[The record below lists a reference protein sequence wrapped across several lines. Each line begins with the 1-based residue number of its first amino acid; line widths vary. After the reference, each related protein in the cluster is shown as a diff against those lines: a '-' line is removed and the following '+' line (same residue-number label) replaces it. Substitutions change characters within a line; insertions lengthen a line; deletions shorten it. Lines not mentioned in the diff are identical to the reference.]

1 MEFDQVENLK
11 AAILRK
17 RARLEEIN
25 LIFSRPLPKGGS
37 SQPQRNLIEE
47 KLHLE
52 LAISNEKLALDAEE
66 SRRAERMFRWQDMDQ
81 RLISPKT
88 IELAQEM
95 GHRIRQAKNRIS
107 FETARSMNSAA
118 YLPRLL
124 DLHEQIT
131 DEWAGRLF
139 AAYCQAWIEQNRPVS
154 PAFIRAV
161 SNRRIRELFAVRK
174 SSVEHG
180 IYDRARRINEPA
192 NPFILTNWR
201 MRMDRLA
208 NRWHKRLEAEAAKCE
223 YNIARNMPYQ
233 IPNSWS
239 SPAQNPV
246 DEQAQRPVDKPPL
259 PMVQKPKHR
268 KTGRNRKVSNDFI
281 ALAGGLWLEAK
292 AQEGGR
298 VSEGRLV
305 QIAARLDAEGYQP
318 PAEFLEAKCAKELKT
333 YNSRNSNSKI
343 GPITTWAELV
353 SHADKDHLRGMRRRL
368 SRCAEELDTGSAVR
382 KLIPDKKSR
391 PPKNL

>member
-1 MEFDQVENLK
+1 MEVDQLENLK
-11 AAILRK
+11 AAILRQ
-17 RARLEEIN
+17 RARLEEII
-25 LIFSRPLPKGGS
+25 LILSRPLPKGGS
-37 SQPQRNLIEE
+37 SQHQRNLIKE

-52 LAISNEKLALDAEE
+52 LAISNVKLVLDAEE
-66 SRRAERMFRWQDMDQ
+66 RRRAERLFRWQDMDQ
-81 RLISPKT
+81 RVISPKT
-88 IELAQEM
+88 NELSEEM
-95 GHRIRQAKNRIS
+95 GERIRQAENRIS

-124 DLHEQIT
+124 DLHEQTT

-161 SNRRIRELFAVRK
+161 SNRRIRELFTVRT
-174 SSVEHG
+174 SSVEQG
-180 IYDRARRINEPA
+180 IYDRARRINEPT

-223 YNIARNMPYQ
+223 YNIARNVPYQ
-233 IPNSWS
+233 IPNSWIF
-239 SPAQNPV
+239 PPQNTV

-259 PMVQKPKHR
+259 PMVEKPKHR
-268 KTGRNRKVSNDFI
+268 KTGRNRKVTIDFI
-281 ALAGGLWLEAK
+281 AFAGGLWLEAK
-292 AQEGGR
+292 ARGGGR
-298 VSEGRLV
+298 VSEGRLA
-305 QIAARLDAEGYQP
+305 QIAARLDAKGYQP
-318 PAEFLEAKCAKELKT
+318 PAEFLEASYAKELKT

-343 GPITTWAELV
+343 GPITTWAQLV
-353 SHADKDHLRGMRRRL
+353 SRTDKDHLRGMRRRL